1 MEGRQVRCSVCGADF
16 VVPSASGID
25 SGGSCDSIG
34 VEAGIVGTYDERF
47 LDSALFA
54 KSSKEEVRN
63 LNLKITELSFGEGE
77 IIFEEGDEGSH
88 LYLVLE
94 GRYEY
99 PNRGE
104 AVIRRRCL
112 FNPPVIFS
120 VKCLYWMVEIGQP
133 GRLLIPM

>member
-16 VVPSASGID
+16 TVPSAPGID
-25 SGGSCDSIG
+25 SGGSCGSNG
-34 VEAGIVGTYDERF
+34 VEAGIVRTYDERF
-47 LDSALFA
+47 LDNILFA

-63 LNLKITELSFGEGE
+63 LNLKITELSFSEGE
-77 IIFEEGDEGSH
+77 IIFEEGDED
-88 LYLVLE
+88 LICILFWKVK
-94 GRYEY
+94 YEY

-112 FNPPVIFS
+112 FNPPVIFL